1 MNTIRS
7 VSRNFL
13 RDKDIYFYP
22 FAFGCFP
29 LFSLYVNNA
38 DKLRVQE
45 VVGVVLIVLVLTAVL
60 IIILKQVVRQPHKA
74 ALLVSM
80 FWLVFFSYEHVI
92 NAVGYILN
100 AIGLF
105 EKMHFLLRGN
115 LADIFWLSLWG
126 ILLFLM
132 IFSVLKYRKDLAFVG
147 RLFNVLGAGVLGA
160 VFLNWSLVNFRQ
172 PHDEIKNYIRA
183 WQQYV
188 AAESLVEIAP
198 QSDRLPDIYYII
210 MDGLGRADVLEEY
223 YQVDTEAFT
232 SALEDMGF
240 YIADASYANYHW
252 TLFSIASSLN
262 FMYLD
267 DLAAAMGPDTLSL
280 TPPEAMI
287 ENNRLFAQLKL
298 QDYQIITFADG
309 YAPIDITSGD
319 VYFSPSRWMLNA
331 FQNEVFNTTPLPAL
345 FRALALRSP
354 YDLHREHVL
363 FALDHLADMSSHAGP
378 KLVFAHIIAPHPP
391 FVFDAQGAAVQP
403 TANFSL
409 LDGSQF
415 QESAS
420 RQEYIHGYREQTAY
434 VLERL
439 RLEVERIL
447 AQSERPVVMVIQADH
462 GPGAY
467 WDIRSAE
474 NTDLHERMAIFNAYY
489 FSDGNYAAL
498 YPEITPVN
506 SFRVVL
512 NAYLNTTLE
521 LLPDRNY
528 FFSLTNPYLLM
539 DVTDELND

>member
-1 MNTIRS
+1 MREY
-7 VSRNFL
+7 FQG
-13 RDKDIYFYP
+13 KDIYFYP
-22 FAFGCFP
+22 FAFACFP

-38 DKLRVQE
+38 DKLHFQE
-45 VVGVVLIVLVLTAVL
+45 VVSVGLLVLILTAVL
-60 IIILKQVVRQPHKA
+60 LRILTRVVHQPHKA
-74 ALLVSM
+74 ALLASM

-92 NAVGYILN
+92 NAVGYIL
-100 AIGLF
+100 ISFGLF
-105 EKMHFLLRGN
+105 EKMHILLRGD

-126 ILLFLM
+126 ILLLLM
-132 IFSVLKYRKDLAFVG
+132 IFSVLKYRKDLAFVA
-147 RLFNVLGAGVLGA
+147 RLFNVLGVGVLGA
-160 VFLNWSLVNFRQ
+160 VFLNWGLVNFRQ
-172 PHDEIKNYIRA
+172 PHDEIKNYIRG

-188 AAESLVEIAP
+188 AAESLVESAP
-198 QSDRLPDIYYII
+198 QPDQLPDIYYII

-223 YQVDTEAFT
+223 YQVDTHAFT
-232 SALEDMGF
+232 AALEDMGF

-267 DLAAAMGPDTLSL
+267 DLTAAMGPDTLSL

-298 QDYQIITFADG
+298 QGYQIVTFADS

-319 VYFSPSRWMLNA
+319 VYLSPSRWMLNA

-345 FRALALRSP
+345 FRALALRSS
-354 YDLHREHVL
+354 YDLHREQVL
-363 FALDHLADMSSHAGP
+363 FAFDHLADVSSNEGP

-391 FVFDAQGAAVQP
+391 FVLDAQGNAVRP
-403 TANFSL
+403 TYNFSL

-420 RQEYIHGYREQTAY
+420 REDYIDGYRQQTTY

-439 RLEVERIL
+439 RVEVERIL
-447 AQSERPVVMVIQADH
+447 AQSERPVVMLIQADH

-467 WDIRSAE
+467 WDIRSAA

-489 FSDGNYAAL
+489 FPDGNYAAL

-512 NAYLNTTLE
+512 NTYLNTTLE
-521 LLPDRNY
+521 LLPDRSY
-528 FFSLTNPYLLM
+528 FFSLTNPYLMM
-539 DVTDELND
+539 DVMDELDD

>member
-1 MNTIRS
+1 
-7 VSRNFL
+7 
-13 RDKDIYFYP
+13 
-22 FAFGCFP
+22 
-29 LFSLYVNNA
+29 
-38 DKLRVQE
+38 
-45 VVGVVLIVLVLTAVL
+45 
-60 IIILKQVVRQPHKA
+60 
-74 ALLVSM
+74 
-80 FWLVFFSYEHVI
+80 
-92 NAVGYILN
+92 
-100 AIGLF
+100 
-105 EKMHFLLRGN
+105 MHTLLRGN

-147 RLFNVLGAGVLGA
+147 RLFNVLGVGVLGA
-160 VFLNWSLVNFRQ
+160 VFLNWGLVNFRQ
-172 PHDEIKNYIRA
+172 PHDEIKNYIRD

-188 AAESLVEIAP
+188 AAESLVEVAP
-198 QSDRLPDIYYII
+198 QSDQLPDIYYII

-223 YQVDTEAFT
+223 YQVDTHAFT
-232 SALEDMGF
+232 SALEEMGF

-252 TLFSIASSLN
+252 TLFSVASSLN

-267 DLAAAMGPDTLSL
+267 DLAAAMGPETVSL

-287 ENNRLFAQLKL
+287 ENNRLFAQLKS
-298 QDYQIITFADG
+298 QGYQIITFADG

-319 VYFSPSRWMLNA
+319 VYLSSRRWMLNA

-363 FALDHLADMSSHAGP
+363 FAFDHLADVSRDAGP
-378 KLVFAHIIAPHPP
+378 KFVFAHIIAPHPP
-391 FVFDAQGAAVQP
+391 FVFDAQGDAVRP
-403 TANFSL
+403 TSNFSL

-415 QESAS
+415 LENGTRAD
-420 RQEYIHGYREQTAY
+420 YIEGYRMQTTY

-447 AQSERPVVMVIQADH
+447 AQSERPVVMLIQADH

-474 NTDLHERMAIFNAYY
+474 NTDLHERLAIFNAYY
-489 FSDGNYAAL
+489 FPDGNYAAL

-512 NAYLNTTLE
+512 NTYLNTTLE

-528 FFSLTNPYLLM
+528 FFPLTNPYLMM